1 MAISKKAS
9 ARMMS
14 PWQAAAGKQAAS
26 RKAQQGKAES
36 AAANDGQSAR
46 EVVRNRT
53 KNIQGHVQ
61 SRGQR
66 QQARRDSR

>member
-9 ARMMS
+9 ARMTS
-14 PWQAAAGKQAAS
+14 PGQAAARKQAVS

-36 AAANDGQSAR
+36 AAANDARSAR
-46 EVVRNRT
+46 EFVRNRT

-61 SRGQR
+61 ARGQW
-66 QQARRDSR
+66 QQVRRDSR